1 MQVDEG
7 TVPEARGRS
16 GGHRKPSKAASMS
29 TAGPSSPAASWDSAP
44 GEQPKMRT
52 QYGSSQQQ
60 YPLDTV
66 PSSAYGQVSTL

>member
-7 TVPEARGRS
+7 TAPEARGRS

-29 TAGPSSPAASWDSAP
+29 TAGPSSPAASWDSA

-60 YPLDTV
+60 YPLDSM
-66 PSSAYGQVSTL
+66 PSSGYGQVSTL